1 MPAKIWLSL
10 LAVTIASSGFAQE
23 PKPKDKPA
31 EPKKDE
37 VKKDDTKATKGQLP
51 ANWKLLG
58 LTDKQTKAVYELQ
71 AKTNEKMDKLEAEI
85 KSLKEKLKKDSLE
98 VLTAEQKKRLEE
110 ILKEKSGTSEKPKP

>member
-10 LAVTIASSGFAQE
+10 LAVAIASFGFAQE

-31 EPKKDE
+31 ESKKVEAKKEDPK
-37 VKKDDTKATKGQLP
+37 ASKGQLP

-58 LTDKQTKAVYELQ
+58 LTDKQTKTVYDLQ
-71 AKTNEKMDKLEAEI
+71 AKANEQMDKLEAEI
-85 KSLKEKLKKDSLE
+85 KSLKEKLKKESLE

-110 ILKEKSGTSEKPKP
+110 ILKEKSGTSDKPKP